1 MGILLSILAG
11 ACILAA
17 DNASMKAKIDAN
29 QEQVLRLLEEK
40 DKLMQQTV
48 RAAVGAATAH
58 SMETC
63 VKLTYSAKNER
74 LHKKD

>member
-1 MGILLSILAG
+1 
-11 ACILAA
+11 
-17 DNASMKAKIDAN
+17 MKARIDAN

-58 SMETC
+58 SMETY

-74 LHKKD
+74 LHKKN